1 MLTGRRN
8 LPFRSITTALC
19 AASLLLCTL
28 MPVAGQDLVPVS
40 NISGGSSVFV
50 FRKAS
55 APRRFTS
62 SVKTSRSREQR
73 VASAKRV
80 RKQYETHSAETAK
93 TTRSAVVSP
102 DKATASI
109 RTMKRQE
116 ASKVMAGS
124 GEYYLQENDLDNA
137 VDSFREAVTLDAANS
152 KAKLGLSD
160 ALARKGNS
168 LLDGPKATL
177 AKSFFLESLKY
188 DSKNAAAYL
197 GLGELFADESDNA
210 QALAN
215 YEKALAADPKLTE
228 IYQPLGILY
237 YQQGEIAKA
246 DSLLEKALA
255 LDPNSADTQM
265 FIASIR
271 LSQNRNQEA
280 LDAAK
285 RALTLDPN
293 SAEAANTAGD
303 ALVRLDRVKEAIPF
317 YEKATTLKQNYFD
330 ALLSLGAAYL
340 ETGDYPNAVK
350 AYAGAFRAKNTSAEA
365 AEGLA
370 DAYRLSGDFNS
381 AAGAYRNAATFM
393 DRDATFSNAQK
404 ADTQSKLAFVIGQQ
418 CTINIRQAKR
428 CEWPSAIDAMEK
440 AVKLGNG
447 NSIDYANLGWAYY
460 NAAQIDNADKKPA
473 DAKAKTELA
482 RTNLEKALAMNP
494 SFAAGPMLNLGM
506 VRTDLGDYAGAAD
519 VLSKVVKE
527 KPEWAFAWNE
537 LGLAN
542 YKLNKKADA
551 VANYK
556 RATDEDPNLAAAWFN
571 YGRTSIE
578 LGNMGD
584 AKKAYKKLVSL
595 KAINFANFLELM
607 SKGAVKK

>member
-1 MLTGRRN
+1 MFNGRKNR
-8 LPFRSITTALC
+8 LYRSIFTAFS
-19 AASLLLCTL
+19 AASIIWCTL
-28 MPVAGQDLVPVS
+28 LPVGAQDLVPVS

-50 FRKAS
+50 FRKS
-55 APRRFTS
+55 SPPRRFTS
-62 SVKTSRSREQR
+62 SVRTSRSSEQR

-80 RKQYETHSAETAK
+80 RKQYETHSSETAK
-93 TTRSAVVSP
+93 KDRTPVIAP
-102 DKATASI
+102 EKAATAI

-116 ASKVMAGS
+116 ASKMMAGS
-124 GEYYLQENDLDNA
+124 GEFYLQQNDLDNA
-137 VDSFREAVTLDAANS
+137 VDSFREAVSLDATNS

-168 LLDGPKATL
+168 LVDGQKAPL
-177 AKSFFLESLKY
+177 AKSYFLESIKY
-188 DSKNAAAYL
+188 DPKNAAAYF
-197 GLGELFADESDNA
+197 GLAELFADDNDNA

-246 DSLLEKALA
+246 DALLGKALA
-255 LDPNSADTQM
+255 LDPNSAETQV
-265 FIASIR
+265 FVASIR

-285 RALTLDPN
+285 RALAIEPT

-303 ALVRLDRVKEAIPF
+303 ALVRLDRVKDAIPY

-330 ALLSLGAAYL
+330 ALLALGAAYL

-350 AYAGAFRAKNTSAEA
+350 AYKGAFAAKNTSAEA
-365 AEGLA
+365 TEGLA

-393 DRDATFSNAQK
+393 DRDATFSNQQK

-418 CTINIRQAKR
+418 CAINVRQAKR
-428 CEWPSAIDAMEK
+428 CEWPSAITAMEK

-447 NSIDYANLGWAYY
+447 SAIDYANLGWAYY
-460 NAAQIDNADKKPA
+460 NAAQIDNADKNTA
-473 DAKAKTELA
+473 EAKAKTELA

-506 VRTDLGDYAGAAD
+506 VRTDLGDYAGAAEI
-519 VLSKVVKE
+519 LSKVVKD

-542 YKLNKKADA
+542 YKLNKKSDA
-551 VANYK
+551 IQNYK

-584 AKKAYKKLVSL
+584 AKKAYKKLVNL
-595 KAINFANFLELM
+595 KAMNFANFLELM
-607 SKGAVKK
+607 SKGAVKR

>member
-1 MLTGRRN
+1 M
-8 LPFRSITTALC
+8 
-19 AASLLLCTL
+19 ASLLKLYKKSMTAAVIL
-28 MPVAGQDLVPVS
+28 IFAIAAFPVTAQDLVPVS

-50 FRKAS
+50 FRKSS

-62 SVKTSRSREQR
+62 NVKATRSREQR
-73 VASAKRV
+73 TASAKRV

-102 DKATASI
+102 DKAATAV

-116 ASKVMAGS
+116 ASKVLAGS
-124 GEYYLQENDLDNA
+124 GEFYLQENDLDNA
-137 VDSFREAVTLDAANS
+137 VDSFREAVTLDATNT

-168 LLDGPKATL
+168 LLDGGKSPL
-177 AKSFFLESLKY
+177 AKSFFLEAIKY
-188 DSKNAAAYL
+188 DAKNAAAYF
-197 GLGELFADESDNA
+197 GLGELFADDGDNG

-215 YEKALAADPKLTE
+215 YEKALAADPRLTE

-246 DSLLEKALA
+246 DTLLGKALA
-255 LDPNSADTQM
+255 LDPNSAETQV
-265 FIASIR
+265 FVAAIR
-271 LSQNRNQEA
+271 LAQNRNQEA

-285 RALTLDPN
+285 KALTIDPN
-293 SAEAANTAGD
+293 SADAANTAGD
-303 ALVRLDRVKEAIPF
+303 ALVRLGRVKDAIQF
-317 YEKATTLKQNYFD
+317 YEKATTLRQNYFD
-330 ALLSLGAAYL
+330 ALLALGDAYL

-350 AYAGAFRAKNTSAEA
+350 AYSGAFRAKNTSPEA

-381 AAGAYRNAATFM
+381 AAGAYRNALTFM
-393 DRDATFSNAQK
+393 DRDATYSNAQK
-404 ADTQSKLAFVIGQQ
+404 ADTESKLAFVIGQQ

-428 CEWPSAIDAMEK
+428 CEWPSAIAAMEK

-447 NSIDYANLGWAYY
+447 SAIDYANLGWAYY
-460 NAAQIDNADKKPA
+460 NAAQIDNADKKTA

-482 RTNLEKALAMNP
+482 RIDLEKALAMNP
-494 SFAAGPMLNLGM
+494 TFAAGPMLNLGM

-519 VLSKVVKE
+519 ILSKVVKE

-542 YKLNKKADA
+542 YKLNNKKEA
-551 VANYK
+551 VDNYK

-571 YGRTSIE
+571 LGRTSIE
-578 LGNMGD
+578 LGNMND

-595 KAINFANFLELM
+595 RAINFANFLELM

>member
-1 MLTGRRN
+1 MFTGRKN
-8 LPFRSITTALC
+8 KFFHSIFTAFC
-19 AASLLLCTL
+19 AATLLLCTL
-28 MPVAGQDLVPVS
+28 LPANGQDLVPVS

-50 FRKAS
+50 FRKS
-55 APRRFTS
+55 SPPRRFTS
-62 SVKTSRSREQR
+62 SVKTARSREQR
-73 VASAKRV
+73 TASAKRV

-93 TTRSAVVSP
+93 TTRSAAVAP
-102 DKATASI
+102 DKAPANI

-124 GEYYLQENDLDNA
+124 GEFYLQQNDLDNA
-137 VDSFREAVTLDAANS
+137 VDSFRESVTLDAANT

-168 LLDGPKATL
+168 LLDGPKASL
-177 AKSFFLESLKY
+177 AKSFFLEAIKY
-188 DSKNAAAYL
+188 DAKNAAAFL
-197 GLGELFADESDNA
+197 GLGELFADDGDNA

-215 YEKALAADPKLTE
+215 YEKALAADPTLTE

-246 DSLLEKALA
+246 DTLLGKALA
-255 LDPNSADTQM
+255 LDPNSAETQV
-265 FIASIR
+265 FVASIR

-285 RALTLDPN
+285 KALAIDPN
-293 SAEAANTAGD
+293 SADAANAAGD
-303 ALVRLDRVKEAIPF
+303 ALVRLDRVKDAIPF
-317 YEKATTLKQNYFD
+317 YEQATTLRQNFYD
-330 ALLSLGAAYL
+330 ALLALGAAYL
-340 ETGDYPNAVK
+340 DGGDYANAIK
-350 AYAGAFRAKNTSAEA
+350 AYSGAFRAKNTSAEA

-393 DRDATFSNAQK
+393 DRDATYSNAQK

-418 CTINIRQAKR
+418 CAINIRQAKR
-428 CEWPSAIDAMEK
+428 CEWPSAIAAMEK

-447 NSIDYANLGWAYY
+447 NAIDYANLGWAYY
-460 NAAQIDNADKKPA
+460 NAAQIDNADKKTA

-482 RTNLEKALAMNP
+482 RTDLEKALAMNP
-494 SFAAGPMLNLGM
+494 TFAAGPMLNLGM

-519 VLSKVVKE
+519 ILAKVVKE

-542 YKLNKKADA
+542 YKLNNKKDA
-551 VANYK
+551 VDNYK

-607 SKGAVKK
+607 SKGAVKR